1 MENNLEEQGKKD
13 KGNENGNGKK
23 KSLKRYIPLLIV
35 IIVVGVAAVL
45 WYRQYVK
52 YVTTDDAHID
62 SDNVSVSAK
71 MLGRIVHLYADEG
84 DSVKQG
90 MLLAELDS
98 TDLLAQKETAI
109 ASREQAVA
117 AKVQAVA
124 KYDFDE
130 ESIKTLEVNLQRATD
145 DFNRAK
151 EQLAGNAISKEQF
164 DHLKKA
170 MEAAQAQ
177 LDAAKTGIKVSKAMI
192 ETSIASVGTAEAHIN
207 QIETQLDN
215 TKIYAPCD
223 GVIAKRWLLPGDI
236 TQPGQSIM
244 TVTNTNKLWVI
255 CYLEETKVNEI
266 HLGQKSIF
274 TIDAF
279 PEPTFYGKIYQISSN
294 TAAEFSLIPPN
305 NASGNF
311 TKVTQRIPV
320 KISIDGVEG
329 KDNLQNYK
337 ILAGMSVVVKIIKNQ

>member
-1 MENNLEEQGKKD
+1 LEEQK
-13 KGNENGNGKK
+13 EKK
-23 KSLKRYIPLLIV
+23 KSFKRYIPLILVV
-35 IIVVGVAAVL
+35 IIVGVAAAF
-45 WYRQYVK
+45 WYKEYTK

-62 SDNVSVSAK
+62 ADNVSVSSK
-71 MLGRIVHLYADEG
+71 ILGRIVHLYADEG
-84 DSVKQG
+84 DSVKKG

-98 TDLLAQKETAI
+98 TDLLAQKGT
-109 ASREQAVA
+109 AVA
-117 AKVQAVA
+117 AKNQSIAAKAQAVA
-124 KYDFDE
+124 KYDYDE
-130 ESIKTLEVNLQRATD
+130 ESIKTLDVNLQRTSD

-151 EQLAGNAISKEQF
+151 EQIAGNVISKEQF

-170 MEAAQAQ
+170 MESAQTQ
-177 LDAAKTGIKVSKAMI
+177 LEAAKTGIKVSKAQI
-192 ETSIASVGTAEAHIN
+192 ETSAATIGTADAQIN
-207 QIETQLDN
+207 MVETQLGN
-215 TKIYAPCD
+215 TKIYAPFD

-244 TVTNTNKLWVI
+244 TLTNTNKLWVV
-255 CYLEETKVNEI
+255 CYLEETKLHNI

-274 TIDAF
+274 NIDAF
-279 PEPTFYGKIYQISSN
+279 PDPTFYGKIYSISSN

-329 KDNLQNYK
+329 KSDLKNYK
-337 ILAGMSVVVKIIKNQ
+337 ILAGMSVVIKIIKNQ